1 LSSYILK
8 PDIRIGVLYQNDNYG
23 KDFLVGLKAALGDKT
38 KIVAEVAY
46 EITEPTIDSQIVA

>member
-1 LSSYILK
+1 M
-8 PDIRIGVLYQNDNYG
+8 LYQNDNYG